1 MAMYYGFDYGAA
13 VRWFEQAARER
24 PEAALPYWGIALA
37 LGPNLNDRA
46 MAGRMPKAS
55 SALATAR
62 AMARNDS
69 TRTRDLI
76 DALAVR
82 YTAAN
87 TFDLDALNQDYARS
101 MKTLVE
107 KYPNDD
113 EIATLYAESLILTE
127 PSPSAHAHL
136 VINTDALKVIE
147 AVLARNQ
154 NHLGAN
160 HYHIH
165 LLETVD
171 HERVLPSARRL
182 DALRPEAGHL
192 LHMPSHI
199 YVRVGD
205 YHGAVLSNQRAFDAD
220 RAAERATGIFPD
232 MGYHTREFLAAAA
245 GFTGQSN
252 VARQADDS
260 LFVQLRFNRW
270 RDILERRR
278 PDRGVSRLEWH
289 IATVLALVG
298 SVRLPEAEQARAD
311 YARFEAELPADTRWW
326 ADPIEGFVLMAREEM
341 DARIAWAKG
350 DQAGAIAH
358 WERAVA
364 AQDRLTRLE
373 AVLPWFHPVRES
385 FGAALLLSGRSA
397 EAERVF
403 REDVRT
409 NPGSGRSLFG
419 LSRALER
426 QGRSDEAAAVQHQ
439 FAEAWKNA
447 DVILSLESL

>member
-1 MAMYYGFDYGAA
+1 MYYGFDYGAA
-13 VRWFEQAARER
+13 VRLFEQAARER
-24 PEAALPYWGIALA
+24 PDSGLPYWGIALA

-46 MAGRMPKAS
+46 MEGRMPKAS
-55 SALATAR
+55 SALATAQ
-62 AMARNDS
+62 AKAGNDS

-76 DALAVR
+76 DALALR
-82 YTAAN
+82 YSAAS
-87 TFDLDALNQDYARS
+87 TFDLDALNQHYARR
-101 MKTLVE
+101 MKTLAE

-113 EIATLYAESLILTE
+113 DIATLYAESLILAE
-127 PSPSAHAHL
+127 PPLSAHTHA
-136 VINTDALKVIE
+136 VINTDALEVIE
-147 AVLARNQ
+147 TVLARNQ

-182 DALRPEAGHL
+182 DDLRPEAGHL

-199 YVRVGD
+199 YLRIGD
-205 YHGAVLSNQRAFDAD
+205 YHGAVRSNQRAFDAD
-220 RAAERATGIFPD
+220 RAAEKATGIFPD

-245 GFTGQSN
+245 GLTGQSA
-252 VARQADDS
+252 VAREADDN

-289 IATVLALVG
+289 VATVLALVG
-298 SVRLPEAEQARAD
+298 SGRLSEAEQARAD
-311 YARFEAELPADTRWW
+311 YATFEAELPADTRWW
-326 ADPIEGFVLMAREEM
+326 ADPIERFVLMVREEM

-350 DQAGAIAH
+350 NHANAIAH

-403 REDVRT
+403 REDLRS
-409 NPGSGRSLFG
+409 NPGNGRSLFG
-419 LSRALER
+419 LSHALER
-426 QGRSDEAAAVQHQ
+426 QGRSAEAATVQQQ

-447 DVILSLESL
+447 DVILSLQSL